1 MKVKPVAVNGSAT
14 WPVIE
19 ADNERQNTC
28 ERKILRVYRPVAEQA
43 ICRIR
48 TNQELLELYKDLDI
62 VADIKKESLKWT
74 GHLDK
79 MDHGRVVKNILVTK
93 LKGRR
98 TKRPRLRGWM
108 MMNRIY
114 RR

>member
-1 MKVKPVAVNGSAT
+1 MKVKPAAVNGIAT
-14 WPVIE
+14 WPMRE
-19 ADNERQNTC
+19 ADNERLNTR
-28 ERKILRVYRPVAEQA
+28 ERKILRIYRPVAEQA

-48 TNQELLELYKDLDI
+48 TNQGLQVLYKDLDI

-79 MDHGRVVKNILVTK
+79 MDHRRVVKNILVTK

-98 TKRPRLRGWM
+98 TKRPRLRG
-108 MMNRIY
+108 
-114 RR
+114 